1 MQHETIFNYHI
12 TVVNFLTLVRRT
24 LYRIGPATSPYKS
37 FSSSF
42 ILFFLFFLF
51 LRLLFL
57 DLLFLLYVP
66 AFSSSPHSFS
76 HSLHYN
82 LIIFWAYLGG
92 AISLRACGETGWK
105 RCVVIV
111 AAFRRS
117 SNHVNNSRFDLLT
130 GLGVLS
136 AMATKLCV
144 LGRFR
149 ICPCCGL
156 FHHSLGRSRCLTDA
170 RGCAYVEDTG
180 QCRPR

>member
-144 LGRFR
+144 LGEVSHMSVLRPIPPLPRAQSVPDGRTRLR
-149 ICPCCGL
+149 I
-156 FHHSLGRSRCLTDA
+156 
-170 RGCAYVEDTG
+170 RGGHWTV
-180 QCRPR
+180 